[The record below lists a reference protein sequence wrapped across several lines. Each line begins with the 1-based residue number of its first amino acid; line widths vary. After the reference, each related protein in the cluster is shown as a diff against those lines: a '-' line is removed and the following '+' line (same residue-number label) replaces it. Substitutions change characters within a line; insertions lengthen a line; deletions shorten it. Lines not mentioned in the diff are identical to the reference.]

1 MSYIRAKY
9 PDTFRW
15 YMRNETQG
23 YGGGKGH
30 NASTIVQIAS
40 RLSDG
45 LITREVASD
54 IFASA
59 TVADITSSNA
69 QRVLNYSNTSL
80 FIESASNIVLNTLN
94 AERDIIN
101 SIISSGSGNLS
112 TVVSNIV
119 ERIIEGYPTRGGEL
133 EILKADMV
141 SRATYFEGE
150 TCLDDFLYYMEFT
163 SSTYPKTA
171 ATIEQSIETSILS
184 FINSSELF
192 TNQQDPASIASSIV
206 ERMLSFTND
215 SLWVISQSNLSLT
228 EVSTLQ
234 NLVNAMSGAWN
245 TGQGVHSSTNEN
257 TSSTF
262 NNTHDGLWAVAQNV
276 SILLQNIIER
286 IIQALHDSEWTNT
299 QYTEVQELINEMSS
313 RATYFESQECVEE
326 VLTYL
331 EFQASKSEINNI

>member
-1 MSYIRAKY
+1 
-9 PDTFRW
+9 
-15 YMRNETQG
+15 
-23 YGGGKGH
+23 
-30 NASTIVQIAS
+30 
-40 RLSDG
+40 
-45 LITREVASD
+45 
-54 IFASA
+54 
-59 TVADITSSNA
+59 
-69 QRVLNYSNTSL
+69 
-80 FIESASNIVLNTLN
+80 
-94 AERDIIN
+94 
-101 SIISSGSGNLS
+101 
-112 TVVSNIV
+112 
-119 ERIIEGYPTRGGEL
+119 
-133 EILKADMV
+133 MV

-171 ATIEQSIETSILS
+171 ATIEQSIETKILS

-192 TNQQDPASIASSIV
+192 TNQQDPSSIASSIV
-206 ERMLSFTND
+206 ERILSFTND

-262 NNTHDGLWAVAQNV
+262 NNTHDGLWAIAQNV

-286 IIQALHDSEWTNT
+286 LIQALHDSEWTNI